1 MQEKSS
7 QNTGASESGK
17 YKPGQ
22 VAEEDLTLSVIG
34 KSGEEIGTINV
45 KSGERIPPYRSE
57 DGVSEYRKK

>member
-1 MQEKSS
+1 MTETEKSS
-7 QNTGASESGK
+7 SQNEK

-22 VAEEDLTLSVIG
+22 VADEDLTLSVIG
-34 KSGEEIGTINV
+34 SSGEEIGTINV